1 MSTTAQ
7 DAANR
12 LPRGPHRLSRQ
23 EVENHQ
29 RERILA
35 AMIAAT
41 GTKGYGSTTI
51 ADITRHAHVSRDT
64 FYEQFANKE
73 QCFVAAY
80 DAVTRE
86 LLERMVA
93 AGTSQPSYIDG
104 MREGVRAYLKFWS
117 ENADAARVCM
127 VEVMAAGDEA
137 AAHREHTMRSF
148 VRLYRA
154 VEERARAEDP
164 GLPNVPD
171 VVSRAIVYAAVELTT
186 QYIREDRISSLPQ
199 LENDVL
205 YLWLM
210 LIAGHE
216 TAAAALAP
224 KADLAERL
232 RRVEAPAPR

>member
-7 DAANR
+7 DAASR
-12 LPRGPHRLSRQ
+12 LPRGPHRLSRE
-23 EVENHQ
+23 EVGNHQ

-35 AMIAAT
+35 AMIAAA

-80 DAVTRE
+80 DAITRE
-86 LLERMVA
+86 LLDRMVV
-93 AGTSQPSYIDG
+93 AGTSRPAYIDG

-127 VEVMAAGDEA
+127 IEVMAAGNEA
-137 AAHREHTMRSF
+137 ATHREHTMRSF
-148 VRLYRA
+148 VRLYRTVA
-154 VEERARAEDP
+154 ERAKAEDP
-164 GLPNVPD
+164 TLPDVPD
-171 VVSRAIVYAAVELTT
+171 VVSRAIVYAGVELTT
-186 QYIREDRISSLPQ
+186 QYIREDRVSSLPK

-205 YLWLM
+205 YLWVM

-216 TAAAALAP
+216 TAAEALTSGGAMT
-224 KADLAERL
+224 ERWS
-232 RRVEAPAPR
+232 RVEAPAPR